1 MIAPEYFHEHPWQY
15 IPAISYE
22 IRKRVAHIFHV
33 DIEILTEKMME
44 RFHSIFRSITE
55 KIAWEI
61 ENQRNVSAKV

>member
-1 MIAPEYFHEHPWQY
+1 MISPEYFPEHPKQY
-15 IPAISYE
+15 IPAISDE

-55 KIAWEI
+55 KIA
-61 ENQRNVSAKV
+61 